1 MTISKE
7 IHRVMPGTLKDR
19 IAELVPEYD
28 WDTLIGLV
36 LKRCFVCLLI
46 YNLNISLANS

>member
-19 IAELVPEYD
+19 IAELVPEYG
-28 WDTLIGLV
+28 WDTLTGLV